1 MNKAKTMYA
10 FVFSVML
17 TVVIFAL
24 PISAFAEQPESSY
37 WYPEGLMNW
46 SPESDTDAIFNKSSV
61 PLADREVLYKVN
73 NTSQSEAKLVALSAL
88 NPNTSGVPS
97 QGGNKF
103 FANTFSYWQYVD
115 VMVYWAGSA
124 GEGIIVPPS
133 ADVIDAAHKNGV
145 PILGNVFFPPKVYGG
160 KEEWLEQ
167 MLVQREDGSFPAADK
182 LLEVASYYGFDGWF
196 INQETGGGTEE
207 TAEKMKDFLAYL
219 QEHKQKDMQIMWY
232 DSMTKNGDI
241 NWQNALTDQNKMFL
255 QDGEERVSDSMFLN
269 FWWNS
274 QEASYNKAKEIGR
287 DPYDLFAG
295 IDVEANGTNTN
306 VNWEGIFPEGRSPYT
321 SLGVYR
327 PDWAFKTS
335 TTMDEF
341 YDKEQ
346 EFWTGEAGD
355 PSETFKNGSW
365 KGMAHYFTAKTSVQ
379 ELPFVTHF
387 NTGSGKSFV
396 VNGVTRSERDWNN
409 RSLQNILPTW
419 RWLTEGSGQPLNV
432 DFDWEQAYYG
442 GSSLKISGKLSNENT
457 THLKLY
463 KTDLPIEKDTEIS
476 VTYQTD
482 VKKPNMK
489 LGVSFIG
496 QPEKFVFFDVK
507 KKSRN
512 EWTTETFKLKKYQ
525 GEKIAAISLYFDSEE
540 VIEDYQMNIGELK
553 VTNKHSDK
561 EVPGSPTNPTWLEM
575 AYKEGLYADLSVK
588 WDPVDD
594 TIQHY
599 ELYRRHANGEK
610 EFLGATPNNV
620 YHISDLRRDGKETAT
635 TLEIVAVSKDYVKS
649 EAVEVTFEWPPYPIP
664 KADFSASQTVAAPGD
679 EIQFFNNSSEATEEV
694 QWHFDGATPA
704 TSTEKDPVVTYQ
716 EEGVYAVTLVA
727 KNSEGEDSLTKEEFI
742 TISKDA
748 TNIENVAL
756 NKTAVA
762 SGQCGTSEGPLNAI
776 DGETANNSKWC
787 AIGDN
792 QWLTVDLGE
801 VYHLSEFVLKHAEA
815 GGESPA
821 FNTKAFK
828 IETSRDGENWENTV
842 TATANTAAVSE
853 HPIPITEA
861 RYVRLSIQ
869 QPTQGGDQA
878 ARIYELEAYGY

>member
-1 MNKAKTMYA
+1 MYG

-17 TVVIFAL
+17 TVVIFAV
-24 PISAFAEQPESSY
+24 PMSTFAEQPESSY

-46 SPESDTDAIFNKSSV
+46 SPESDADAIFNKSSV
-61 PLADREVLYKVN
+61 PLAEREVLYDVN
-73 NTSQSEAKLVALSAL
+73 DTAQSEAKLVALSAL

-103 FANTFSYWQYVD
+103 FANTFSYWQYAD
-115 VMVYWAGSA
+115 LMVYWAGSA

-167 MLVQREDGSFPAADK
+167 MLVQRDDGSFPMADK

-196 INQETGGGTEE
+196 INQETGGGTVE

-219 QEHKQKDMQIMWY
+219 QEHKQEGMQIMWY
-232 DSMTKNGDI
+232 DAMTKNGDI

-255 QDGEERVSDSMFLN
+255 QDGEQRVSDSMFLN

-287 DPYDLFAG
+287 NPYDLYAG
-295 IDVEANGTNTN
+295 IDVEANGTDTN
-306 VNWEGIFPEGRSPYT
+306 VNWEGIFPEGRAPYI

-335 TTMDEF
+335 TTMNEF
-341 YDKEQ
+341 YHKEQ
-346 EFWTGEAGD
+346 EFWTGAAGD
-355 PSETFKNGSW
+355 PSETSKKDSW

-387 NTGSGKSFV
+387 NTGSGKSFA
-396 VNGVTRSERDWNN
+396 VNGVTKSEQDWNN

-419 RWLTEGSGQPLNV
+419 RWLTESDGQPLHVN
-432 DFDWEQAYYG
+432 FDWNQAYYG
-442 GSSLKISGKLSNENT
+442 GSSLKISGKLSSENA
-457 THLKLY
+457 THVKLY

-476 VTYQTD
+476 VTYRTD
-482 VKKPNMK
+482 VKKPNMR

-496 QPEKFVFFDVK
+496 EPGQYVFFDVK
-507 KKSRN
+507 KKGRN
-512 EWTTETFKLKKYQ
+512 QWTTETVKLKKYQ
-525 GEKIAAISLYFDSEE
+525 DKKIAAISLYFDSEE
-540 VIEDYQMNIGELK
+540 VIEDYQMNIGEIK
-553 VTNKHSDK
+553 VTSKHSDK
-561 EVPGSPTNPTWLEM
+561 KVPDAPTNPTWLET
-575 AYKEGLYADLSVK
+575 AYEGGLYADLSVK

-594 TIQHY
+594 TNIQHY
-599 ELYRRHANGEK
+599 ELYRKHANGER
-610 EFLGATPNNV
+610 EFIGATPNNA
-620 YHISDLRRDGKETAT
+620 YHIEDLRRDGKETST

-664 KADFSASQTVAAPGD
+664 EADFSASQTVAAPGD
-679 EIQFFNNSSEATEEV
+679 EIQFFNHSSEATEKVE
-694 QWHFDGATPA
+694 WHFSGATPA
-704 TSTEKDPVVTYQ
+704 TSTESNPIVTYQ

-727 KNSEGEDSLTKEEFI
+727 KNSEGEDSLTKEGFI
-742 TISKDA
+742 TISEDA

-756 NKTAVA
+756 DKTASA

-787 AIGDN
+787 AIGEN

-828 IETSRDGENWENTV
+828 IETSLDGENWENAVTV
-842 TATANTAAVSE
+842 TANTAAVSE

-861 RYVRLSIQ
+861 RYIRLSIQ